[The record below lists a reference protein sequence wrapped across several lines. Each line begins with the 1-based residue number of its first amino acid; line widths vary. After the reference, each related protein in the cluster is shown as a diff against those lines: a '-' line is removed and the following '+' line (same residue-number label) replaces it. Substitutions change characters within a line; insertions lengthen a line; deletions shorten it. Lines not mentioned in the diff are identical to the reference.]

1 MNSHAASTDNDCPL
15 ILAVLNSLSNAIANG
30 MKAFRLV
37 LISHAEIIDRV
48 SGSQQVCF
56 HNFFDCKSSKVGSN
70 RNLLFQFGSSHEF
83 DKSILS
89 VFCGFT
95 ILKLF
100 EAGKIALNDP
110 ISEYL
115 PEFASPV
122 VSVQSANNAE
132 LLVPARNPITVRHLL
147 SMTAGLSYGGTQDAP
162 DIATAELMEELNH
175 GSYTVR
181 EFSRRL
187 AALPLAFEPGT
198 RFRYSYCA
206 DVLGALVEVVSGM
219 TFGQFLK
226 TQLFEPLGMTHTA
239 FFFEDLPDADIVTF
253 YSRIAGELAADPMD
267 EDAYSRKRG
276 FESGGA
282 GMLSSL
288 SDMTRFAA
296 ALSTH
301 TPECRVLG
309 QKTIALMSQDHLL
322 GQAKED
328 FRRATETNAW
338 RLLRGYSYG
347 LGVRTLV
354 DLPQSGINGN
364 CGEFG
369 WGSVGGSFIV
379 CDPQEELAICYLHNL
394 HRPDNLENL
403 TTPRIKAMVYSQ
415 LE

>member
-1 MNSHAASTDNDCPL
+1 MKLDALTAFLGHLTEIGPSGCAASVTLHGRTVYECCRGVSHTESGTPVTPDS
-15 ILAVLNSLSNAIANG
+15 V
-30 MKAFRLV
+30 FRMYSV
-37 LISHAEIIDRV
+37 
-48 SGSQQVCF
+48 
-56 HNFFDCKSSKVGSN
+56 SKV
-70 RNLLFQFGSSHEF
+70 
-83 DKSILS
+83 
-89 VFCGFT
+89 FT
-95 ILKLF
+95 AVAVLKLF

-162 DIATAELMEELNH
+162 DIATAALMEELNH

-282 GMLSSL
+282 GILSSL

-309 QKTIALMSQDHLL
+309 RKTIALMSQDHLL

-354 DLPQSGINGN
+354 DLPQSGINGS

-369 WGSVGGSFIV
+369 WGSVGGSFMV